1 MENQVVL
8 KRQSQSCWPAKQF
21 CPDWNNWCIHFPLS
35 AVKEVFKFLFVSS
48 FKGIGLHIV
57 CPVTRNVLIRGG
69 NIWQSHDLIWFDSRF
84 DSECPISLGMF
95 YSKYLYFLNWLLTES
110 ILKGALFLEF
120 FSSLLGVLYLLKYN
134 MKQLEIKIHDPLP
147 FYIKKLTAIINEFIM
162 FEAPVHPQNS
172 CDMH

>member
-1 MENQVVL
+1 
-8 KRQSQSCWPAKQF
+8 
-21 CPDWNNWCIHFPLS
+21 
-35 AVKEVFKFLFVSS
+35 
-48 FKGIGLHIV
+48 
-57 CPVTRNVLIRGG
+57 
-69 NIWQSHDLIWFDSRF
+69 
-84 DSECPISLGMF
+84 MF

-147 FYIKKLTAIINEFIM
+147 FYIKKLTAIINEFIK